1 MLLLLI
7 KFSKLISRFGDST
20 HHAEMQYSWSE
31 ILEEVSFDW
40 IVSVGWL
47 ITARTNYNIVSG
59 YAALQMILVLLQG
72 AITIVHAALVF
83 GILGA
88 RKPVRCVAENVALA
102 VSVSADI
109 RNVCNAMRILHLRK
123 LYEISRWPYK
133 RWYIGCFTKKL

>member
-1 MLLLLI
+1 MFLPLI
-7 KFSKLISRFGDST
+7 KFSKLISQFDDST
-20 HHAEMQYSWSE
+20 HHTEVQYSWSE
-31 ILEEVSFDW
+31 ILKEVSFHW
-40 IVSVGWL
+40 IVPVRWF
-47 ITARTNYNIVSG
+47 ITTRINYNIVCR

-72 AITIVHAALVF
+72 ATIVHAALVF

-88 RKPVRCVAENVALA
+88 RESVRRVAENVALA

-133 RWYIGCFTKKL
+133 RWYRGCFTKK